1 MKTVWN
7 GHYKRQKL
15 MKDRITA
22 FLIHL
27 AISSVIAVIAVII
40 VYFVWYP
47 APLHDAVGV
56 TKVFLML
63 LAIDITLGPVL
74 TLIIYKRDKPSLRF
88 DLTVIAAIQLAALCY
103 GMFNVFEGRPAFVV
117 YNKDRFDISRAMDID
132 PNSAAKA
139 RKDGNQSAAISWFSP
154 RWVAAVASKDN
165 ERQLEIDM
173 SSMAGGPDWPQ
184 FPELFV
190 PLAKDKAQMFKYA
203 KPLQALRDL
212 HGKNDQLSVLDN
224 WQDSHV
230 KWLPLR
236 GTVKDMVVLIDAD
249 SAEVVEVIDIEPW
262 P

>member
-1 MKTVWN
+1 
-7 GHYKRQKL
+7 

-27 AISSVIAVIAVII
+27 AISCIIAVIAIVI
-40 VYFVWYP
+40 VYYVWYP

-103 GMFNVFEGRPAFVV
+103 GIFNVFEGRPAFVV
-117 YNKDRFDISRAMDID
+117 YNKDRFDITRAMDID
-132 PNSAAKA
+132 SNSATNAQKN
-139 RKDGNQSAAISWFSP
+139 GNQSAVISWFSP

-165 ERQLEIDM
+165 ERQLKINM
-173 SSMAGGPDWPQ
+173 GSISGGPDWPQ

-190 PLAKDKAQMFKYA
+190 PLEKDKTQMLKYA
-203 KPLQALRDL
+203 KSLQELRDL
-212 HGKNDQLSVLDN
+212 HGKDDKLSILDN